1 VDQVRH
7 GRETAALARRVLCRT
22 LTVIGGAAAGT
33 AIAWSLSTCAA
44 SAETPVDLLGDPA
57 PVLSDAV
64 TPLGGTLD
72 SLARRLVEPPSIS
85 LGDVGDQLG
94 NQLGNQLGDQ
104 LTETVERV
112 DVLPDDGLPGVVEVV
127 QDTVGAVE
135 SVENVEIPVEVT
147 GHGHTLPD
155 TSFVPAPVAAGKPA
169 GKVTGALASS
179 DPEHTDAWT
188 ATERA
193 YATGMPH
200 RGSPEPVSP
209 DTPTWPTPFSPN
221 VPVAPGHTGHTGAN
235 PADSSQSATFPW
247 LDRAPR
253 PGRGVTAP
261 GAEATFSGR
270 AGDQPGIAPD

>member
-1 VDQVRH
+1 MDQVRH
-7 GRETAALARRVLCRT
+7 GRETAALARRVLCRS

-33 AIAWSLSTCAA
+33 AIAWSLSACAA
-44 SAETPVDLLGDPA
+44 SAETPADLLGDPA

-72 SLARRLVEPPSIS
+72 SLARRLVEPPSIP
-85 LGDVGDQLG
+85 LGDV
-94 NQLGNQLGDQ
+94 GDQ

-112 DVLPDDGLPGVVEVV
+112 DVLPDDGLTGVVEVV
-127 QDTVGAVE
+127 HDTVGAVE
-135 SVENVEIPVEVT
+135 SVESVEIPVEVT

-155 TSFVPAPVAAGKPA
+155 TSLVPAPVAAGKPA
-169 GKVTGALASS
+169 GKVTGTVASS
-179 DPEHTDAWT
+179 VPEHTDAWT
-188 ATERA
+188 AIERA

-261 GAEATFSGR
+261 GAEVTFSGR